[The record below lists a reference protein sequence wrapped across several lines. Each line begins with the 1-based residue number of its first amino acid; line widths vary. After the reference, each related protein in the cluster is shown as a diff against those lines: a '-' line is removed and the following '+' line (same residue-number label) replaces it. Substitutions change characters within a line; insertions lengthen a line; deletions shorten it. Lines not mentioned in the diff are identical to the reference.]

1 MFDAERLSVSA
12 SRKESHAAVRE
23 IVARAVAEPMH
34 VLKALGEPKLAGI
47 QTPYRADRLT
57 ILKVPW
63 VPGVN
68 LSPHD
73 HRTF

>member
-1 MFDAERLSVSA
+1 MLSDCLLA
-12 SRKESHAAVRE
+12 LQEKNPHAAVRE

-47 QTPYRADRLT
+47 QTPYRTDRLT